1 MLMISTMISAVPY
14 ADIVFFVILGLGLL
28 AGLIGGLARAFKG
41 LFKTIA
47 VILISLLIVG
57 ATLAPISKLGFVQS
71 MTNGFEA
78 KTSSWGAVFT
88 EPVHIADDGSFY
100 VLVEYDGTMNKVK
113 LEDASG
119 SGLVDSA
126 KGKLAVWLAE
136 RFITEDG
143 QTLGKASADMLT
155 SIIVSA
161 ALFVIY
167 CILLGIICYILRK
180 IFKGMHNSDSSAIR
194 IVDRVFGAVVS
205 TGLAFVFIL
214 LVLAILHALAR
225 VIPTVHEYLQSSV
238 ICGFFYQ
245 NNPISNIFGSIFG

>member
-1 MLMISTMISAVPY
+1 MLMISNLISAVPY
-14 ADIVFFVILGLGLL
+14 ADIAFFVILGLGLL
-28 AGLIGGLARAFKG
+28 AGIIGGLARAFKG

-47 VILISLLIVG
+47 VILISILIVG
-57 ATLAPISKLGFVQS
+57 ATLAPISKLGFIES
-71 MTNGFEA
+71 MTGTFEG
-78 KTSSWGAVFT
+78 KTAGWGVVFS

-100 VLVEYDGTMNKVK
+100 VFVEYDGTMNKVK

-143 QTLGKASADMLT
+143 QTLGRASAEMLT
-155 SIIVSA
+155 SIILSV

-167 CILLGIICYILRK
+167 CILLGIICWILRK
-180 IFKGMHNSDSSAIR
+180 IFKNMHRSESSAVR
-194 IVDRVFGAVVS
+194 IVDRVLGAVVS
-205 TGLAFVFIL
+205 AGLAFVFIL

-245 NNPISNIFGSIFG
+245 NNPISNVFSSIFG

>member
-1 MLMISTMISAVPY
+1 MLMISNLISAVPY

-28 AGLIGGLARAFKG
+28 AGIIGGLARAFKG

-47 VILISLLIVG
+47 VILISILIVG
-57 ATLAPISKLGFVQS
+57 ATLAPISKLGFIES
-71 MTNGFEA
+71 MTSNFET
-78 KTSSWGAVFT
+78 KTSGWGAVFT

-100 VLVEYDGTMNKVK
+100 VFVEYDGSMNKVK

-126 KGKLAVWLAE
+126 KGKLAVWLAD

-143 QTLGKASADMLT
+143 QTLGRASAEMLT
-155 SIIVSA
+155 SIILSV

-167 CILLGIICYILRK
+167 CIALGIICWILRK
-180 IFKGMHNSDSSAIR
+180 IFKNMHHSDNSAVR
-194 IVDRVFGAVVS
+194 IVDRVLGAVVS

-245 NNPISNIFGSIFG
+245 NNPISNVFNSIFG